1 MVQWLWL
8 PWTMHVF
15 SSSSRSQTQAHWPHK
30 EAEEVGV
37 GVEEEME
44 EDLWKL
50 HRRYW
55 EVKMPVSRLSR

>member
-1 MVQWLWL
+1 
-8 PWTMHVF
+8 
-15 SSSSRSQTQAHWPHK
+15 
-30 EAEEVGV
+30 V
-37 GVEEEME
+37 GVEEEVGVE